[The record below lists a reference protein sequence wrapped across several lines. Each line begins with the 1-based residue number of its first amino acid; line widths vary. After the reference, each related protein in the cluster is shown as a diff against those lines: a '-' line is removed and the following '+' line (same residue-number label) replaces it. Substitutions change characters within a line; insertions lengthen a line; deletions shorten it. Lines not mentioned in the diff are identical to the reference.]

1 MALIRK
7 LTLFSALALAA
18 VALSPVAASASSS
31 TATPLSGSFSG
42 TSTVHIVTEPPP
54 PLPGVICDT
63 ATPCLVGTATATGRF
78 SHLGRISATGT
89 VAIHINGD
97 GTFTDAGEATITAKG
112 GTLAVAFL
120 GTGMLTSTGA
130 FVVGS
135 TTESTVTEHIIAGT
149 GKFVGVTGTATA
161 QQKGTLTSINLGTDC
176 LGAAN
181 NPCLQLTS
189 TDSSTWT
196 GTINL

>member
-1 MALIRK
+1 MALLRK
-7 LTLFSALALAA
+7 LILFSTLALAA
-18 VALSPVAASASSS
+18 VALSPMAANAASS
-31 TATPLSGSFSG
+31 TATPLSGSVSG

-63 ATPCLVGTATATGRF
+63 ATPCLAGTATGTGRF
-78 SHLGRISATGT
+78 SHLGQVSATGT
-89 VAIHINGD
+89 VAVHIGTD
-97 GTFTDAGEATITAKG
+97 GTFTDAGTLTITAKG

-120 GTGMLTSTGA
+120 GTGHVTSVGA

-149 GKFVGVTGTATA
+149 GRFVGVTGTATA
-161 QQKGTLTSINLGTDC
+161 QQKGTITSINFGTDC
-176 LGAAN
+176 LGAPN
-181 NPCLQLTS
+181 SPCLQFTS
-189 TDSSTWT
+189 FDSSTWS